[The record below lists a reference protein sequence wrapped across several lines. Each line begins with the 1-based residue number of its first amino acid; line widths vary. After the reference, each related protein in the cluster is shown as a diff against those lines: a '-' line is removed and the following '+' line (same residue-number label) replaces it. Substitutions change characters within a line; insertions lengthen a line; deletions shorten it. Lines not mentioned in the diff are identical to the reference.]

1 MTDLLSLRRKI
12 IDKEF
17 SHLNEMQR
25 EAVYTVSGAVLIL
38 AGAGSG
44 KTTVLVNRISYL
56 LKYGNAYFSSD
67 IALSRDLAEDERVL
81 SAYYNEKAL
90 TDEEKERA
98 SRLLKTAVPPPYS
111 VMAITFTNKAAA
123 ELKERIA
130 KSLGEEKAAD
140 VWASTF
146 HSACVKILRREVN
159 SVDFTYSSDFTIYD
173 SDDSKRLIKDCMKSL
188 GIDDKNLPVKLVQN
202 VISGAKD
209 KLITP
214 KAFISSAENDLR
226 LKQIGSIYE
235 MYQNRLYSS
244 NALDFDDIIMKT
256 VELFEAYPEVLEK
269 YRRRFK
275 YILVDEYQDTNSAQF
290 KLVNLLSGERG
301 NLCVVGDDDQSI
313 YKFRGATIEN
323 ILQFDKTY
331 PYAKVIRLEQNYRS
345 TQNILS
351 AANDVISH
359 NYGRRGKTLWTDKGN
374 GELITDYCGDNERDE
389 AYFIGATIMQD
400 INKNGRSGKDFAILY
415 RNNAL
420 SNIIETTLAKM
431 GIPYRV
437 IGGHRFYDRKEI
449 KDAIAYL
456 SVINNPHDDIRLKRI
471 INEPKRAIG
480 NASLDAAE
488 IIAKRENTSI
498 YGIISKANEYPE
510 LSRSANKFLSF
521 TEMIEKLR
529 VFSETAALREL
540 YLAMLENTGYL
551 EMYRLEN
558 SPESLDRIENLNELL
573 SSIDDFCEDYGE
585 EASLRAFLEEV
596 SLMTDIDNFD
606 ASAEAVTLMTVHAAK
621 GLEFPVVFVIGLED
635 GVFPGRQAIFEPS
648 EIEEERRLAYVAITR
663 AREKLYLTHARVRTL
678 YGQTFPSQSSRFIK
692 EINSVLLDEQ
702 GITARE
708 NKYAGGYRDTP
719 SASKVITSK
728 APQRTA
734 PPKKTI
740 FDNTKTPPE
749 KVDVGDRVLHKAFGE
764 GNVVSVKPMG
774 NDTLI
779 EVQFESV
786 GLKKLMANFAG
797 LKKI

>member
-17 SHLNEMQR
+17 SHLNGMQR
-25 EAVYTVSGAVLIL
+25 EAVYTAKGAVLIL

-44 KTTVLVNRISYL
+44 KTTVLVNRIAYL
-56 LKYGNAYFSSD
+56 LKYGNAYLSSD
-67 IALSRDLAEDERVL
+67 IDLSGNIEDDERIL
-81 SAYYNEKAL
+81 TAYYNGDTL
-90 TDEEKERA
+90 CEEDNERA
-98 SRLLKTAVPPPYS
+98 EKLLKANVPPPYS

-130 KSLGEEKAAD
+130 KSIGEEKAAD

-173 SDDSKRLIKDCMKSL
+173 ADDSKRLIKDCMKSL

-209 KLITP
+209 KLIFP
-214 KAFISSAENDLR
+214 KGFISAAENDLR
-226 LKQIGSIYE
+226 LRQIGSIYE
-235 MYQNRLYSS
+235 MYQNRLYAS

-256 VELFEAYPEVLEK
+256 VQLFEEYPLVLEK

-290 KLVNLLSGERG
+290 KLVNLLAGERG

-331 PYAKVIRLEQNYRS
+331 PSAKVIRLEQNYRS

-359 NYGRRGKTLWTDKGN
+359 NIGRRGKTLWTDKGS
-374 GELITDYCGDNERDE
+374 GPLITDYCGDNERDE
-389 AYFIGATIMQD
+389 AYFIGATILQD
-400 INKNGRSGKDFAILY
+400 INKNNRSGKDFAILY

-431 GIPYRV
+431 GIPYRI

-471 INEPKRAIG
+471 INEPKRSIG
-480 NASLDAAE
+480 ASSVDAAE
-488 IIAKRENTSI
+488 SIARRENTSI
-498 YGIISKANEYPE
+498 FSVISKAHNYPE
-510 LSRSANKFLSF
+510 LSRSAAKFTAF
-521 TEMIEKLR
+521 VQMIENLR
-529 VFSETAALREL
+529 EFAETSPLREL
-540 YLAMLENTGYL
+540 YTNMLEKTGYL
-551 EMYRLEN
+551 EMYRLEAT
-558 SPESLDRIENLNELL
+558 PEALERIENLNELL
-573 SSIDDFCEDYGE
+573 SSIDDFCDDYGD

-596 SLMTDIDNFD
+596 SLMTDIDNYD
-606 ASAEAVTLMTVHAAK
+606 TSAETVTLMTIHAAK
-621 GLEFPVVFVIGLED
+621 GLEFPIVFVVGMED

-663 AREKLYLTHARVRTL
+663 AKEKLYLTHARVRTL
-678 YGQTFPSQSSRFIK
+678 YGQTFPSQTSRFIK
-692 EINSVLLDEQ
+692 EINSILIKEE
-702 GITARE
+702 GITVRE
-708 NKYAGGYRDTP
+708 NRYAGGYSQTP
-719 SASKVITSK
+719 AAGKITTTKIS
-728 APQRTA
+728 PQA
-734 PPKKTI
+734 PKKTI
-740 FDNTKTPPE
+740 FENKKEPPE
-749 KVDVGDRVLHKAFGE
+749 KVDVGDRVKHKVFGE
-764 GNVVSVKPMG
+764 GNILSVKPMG
-774 NDTLI
+774 NDTLL
-779 EVQFESV
+779 EVNFDTV
-786 GLKKLMANFAG
+786 GIKKLMANFAG